1 MPRRFPF
8 LLRPL
13 LLLALIVLCQACAA
27 SGSGASLEATTA
39 ARDSRWAVPVQAAG
53 LPNLFRVSPDIYR
66 SAQPEAAGMRSAEA
80 LGIRTVLS
88 LRATNADPEPAE
100 GTHLRLERVPT
111 DTWNIDDQH
120 VIAALRLINAAPKPI
135 LVHCRHG
142 ADRTGLAVAMYR
154 LVFQGWSKAEAKDEL
169 INGGYGF
176 HSLWMNIPRYIDE
189 VDIESIRARVLGSGD

>member
-1 MPRRFPF
+1 MPRRVPF
-8 LLRPL
+8 LFRPL
-13 LLLALIVLCQACAA
+13 LLVALAVLCQACAA
-27 SGSGASLEATTA
+27 SGNASLET
-39 ARDSRWAVPVQAAG
+39 RDSRWAVPLQAAG
-53 LPNLFRVSPDIYR
+53 LPNLFQVSPDIYR

-111 DTWNIDDQH
+111 DTWNINDQH
-120 VIAALRLINAAPKPI
+120 VIAALRLINTAPKPI

-142 ADRTGLAVAMYR
+142 ADRTGLVIAMYR
-154 LVFQGWSKAEAKDEL
+154 LVFLGWSKAEAKGEL

-176 HSLWMNIPRYIDE
+176 HSIWVNIPRYIDE
-189 VDIESIRARVLGSGD
+189 VDVESIRARVLGSKE